1 MIRSCLPNKKRAL
14 AVFILF
20 TGTLLWSQEGTFVSI
35 YDDISDSVYGRSAS
49 RSIVRGVRLDRF
61 GLYRTLAVEK
71 DLLDDS
77 GEGGFLTP
85 LVFSDAKKNRL
96 DAGEFGVVTSTGD
109 GLFRLSSNGTDIS
122 FSLEKPGED
131 LYREIEDYYMDWPDW
146 LEPVK
151 EHYRDNWVIRIHR
164 AENVFEPWIDRITY
178 NEALL
183 AASLIADREQWLWG
197 VHDGADILERN

>member
-1 MIRSCLPNKKRAL
+1 MIRSCLPTKKSAL
-14 AVFILF
+14 AVFFLF
-20 TGTLLWSQEGTFVSI
+20 TGMFLWSQEDSFVSI
-35 YDDISDSVYGRSAS
+35 YDDISDSVYGRSVS

-61 GLYRTLAVEK
+61 GLYRTLPVEK
-71 DLLDDS
+71 DILDDS

-85 LVFSDAKKNRL
+85 LVFSDAKRKRL
-96 DAGEFGVVTSTGD
+96 EAGLYGGVTSAGG
-109 GLFRLSSNGTDIS
+109 GLYRLSLNGTDIS
-122 FSLEKPGED
+122 FSLEKPGEA
-131 LYREIEDYYMDWPDW
+131 LYREIEEYYKDWPDW

-151 EHYRDNWVIRIHR
+151 EHYRDNWIIRIHR

-183 AASLIADREQWLWG
+183 SASLIADREQWLWG